1 MKAYILRR
9 FLTMVGMLAA
19 LSIIIFLIL
28 ELPPGD
34 FAERHVYQL
43 KSIGVFVTEE
53 DLINYRHQFGL
64 DRPWPERYFR
74 WITNIVLRG
83 NFGMSLIYRMPVT
96 EVIGERLGF
105 TALIAISALIF
116 TYGLAIPIGIYS
128 AIDQYSLADYTFTLI
143 GYVGIAVPNFLLA
156 LVLLYISVTVFGS
169 NVGGLFSPEYVDA
182 PWSWE
187 RFVDLLKHLWVPAVV
202 LGTTGTAFQM
212 RTLRATLLDEKNK
225 LYVTVARAKGL
236 SEGRLLLKYPVR
248 VALNP
253 IISTLGWELTHVI
266 SGAPIVAFVLALPD
280 TGPLFLKALLDEDI
294 YLGGSMLLIYSA
306 LTIFGTFLSDVMLAL
321 LDPRVRQVRSL

>member
-1 MKAYILRR
+1 MKIYLLRR

-19 LSIIIFLIL
+19 LSIIIFIIL

-74 WITNIVLRG
+74 WITNIVLHG
-83 NFGMSLIYRMPVT
+83 NFGMSLIYRKPVT
-96 EVIGERLGF
+96 EVISERIGF
-105 TALIAISALIF
+105 TTLIAISAVMF

-128 AIDQYSLADYTFTLI
+128 ATFQYSTADYFFTSI
-143 GYVGIAVPNFLLA
+143 GYIGIAIPNFLLA

-169 NVGGLFSPEYVDA
+169 NVGGLFSPEYVGA
-182 PWSWE
+182 PWSWG
-187 RFVDLLKHLWVPAVV
+187 RFVDLLKHLWIPALVI
-202 LGTTGTAFQM
+202 GASGTAFQM
-212 RTLRATLLDEKNK
+212 RTMRATLLDEKNK

-236 SEGRLLLKYPVR
+236 SESRLLLKYPVR

-253 IISTLGWELTHVI
+253 IISTLGWELSHVI
-266 SGAPIVAFVLALPD
+266 SGAPIVALVLALPD
-280 TGPLFLKALLDEDI
+280 MGPLFLKALTDEDI
-294 YLGGSMLLIYSA
+294 YLGGSILLIYSG
-306 LTIFGTFLSDVMLAL
+306 LTIIGTFISDILLAL
-321 LDPRVRQVRSL
+321 MDPRIRQGMRV